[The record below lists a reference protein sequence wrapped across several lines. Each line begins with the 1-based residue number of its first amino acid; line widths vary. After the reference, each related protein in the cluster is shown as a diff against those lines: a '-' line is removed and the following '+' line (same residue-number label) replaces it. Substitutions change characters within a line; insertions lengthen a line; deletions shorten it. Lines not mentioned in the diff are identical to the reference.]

1 MGSQH
6 RIRAALAVAL
16 AAAGLLVGP
25 AAGATPTGAA
35 RGWTGTWATAM
46 MRPSPGFEPNWSEEG
61 FADHTVR
68 QVVRVSTGGAL
79 ARIRLSNAFG
89 TQPLTVTGATV
100 GRSAGGA
107 AVRPGSLRQLTFRG
121 SRSVT
126 VRPGDELASDPAPL
140 RVSPLDTLTITL
152 YLAKP
157 TGPATN
163 HMFANATSYRASGDH
178 RADPRADAFT
188 ETTHSWYYLAGVDV
202 LGAAPRR
209 DAVAAF
215 GDSITD
221 GAASTVD
228 ANNRYPDELAE
239 ILAARGEQR
248 GVLNAGIGG
257 NRVLS
262 DSPCLGARATTR
274 FGQDVLDEPGVGTV
288 VVLEGINDI
297 GFSALPPSEEPCFG
311 TGPEVTAA
319 QLIAGHRELVR
330 QAHARGLTAIGAT
343 LLPYKGAFYYTEA
356 GEAVRDEVNDWIRTS
371 GAYDA
376 VVDLDRIMAAPGDPD
391 QLNPAYDSGD
401 RLHPND
407 AGYHAMAVAV
417 APAVDCPGRQ

>member
-1 MGSQH
+1 MGSRH

-16 AAAGLLVGP
+16 TAAGLLAGP
-25 AAGATPTGAA
+25 AAGATPVAA
-35 RGWTGTWATAM
+35 GSAHGWTGTWAAAM
-46 MRPSPGFEPNWSEEG
+46 MRPGAGFEPNWSEEG
-61 FADHTVR
+61 FADHTLR
-68 QVVRVSTGGAL
+68 QVVRVSTGGTL
-79 ARIRLSNAFG
+79 ARVRLSNLFG
-89 TQPLTVTGATV
+89 TQRLTVTGATV

-107 AVRPGSLRQLTFRG
+107 AVRPESVRHLTFRG

-126 VRPGDELASDPAPL
+126 IRPGEELASDPAPV
-140 RVSPLDTLTITL
+140 RVSPLDTLTVTL

-157 TGPATN
+157 TGPATY
-163 HMFANATSYRASGDH
+163 HIFANATSYRAGGDH
-178 RADPRADAFT
+178 RADVGAGAFT

-202 LGAAPRR
+202 LGATPRR

-221 GAASTVD
+221 GAASTMD

-239 ILAARGEQR
+239 LLVAQGKPR

-274 FGQDVLDEPGVGTV
+274 FQQDALDEPRVGTV

-297 GFSALPPSEEPCFG
+297 IFPDLPPSEDPCF
-311 TGPEVTAA
+311 TTSPAITAA
-319 QLIAGHRELVR
+319 QLIAGHRELIR
-330 QAHARGLTAIGAT
+330 QAHARGITAVGAT
-343 LLPYKGAFYYTEA
+343 IMPYKGALFFTET
-356 GEAVRDEVNDWIRTS
+356 GEAIRDRVNEWIRTS
-371 GAYDA
+371 GEYDT

-391 QLNPAYDSGD
+391 LLNPAYDSGD

-407 AGYHAMAVAV
+407 AGYHAMAVAI
-417 APAVDCPGRQ
+417 APALD